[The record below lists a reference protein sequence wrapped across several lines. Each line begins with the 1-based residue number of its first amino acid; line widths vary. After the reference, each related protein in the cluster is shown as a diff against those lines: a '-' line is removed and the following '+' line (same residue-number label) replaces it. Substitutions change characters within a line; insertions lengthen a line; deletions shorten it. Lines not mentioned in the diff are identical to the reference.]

1 MEKMLAFVGLC
12 LLAAPLFVQAHPKLL
27 ETTPAA
33 DSIVGSAAGVS
44 LSFNQDVRLLKLSVT
59 SENGV
64 ELDSDFKIT
73 PESKKDYNIAVDNMV
88 KGKFTV
94 TAAIV
99 GADGH
104 SVSRSFSF
112 IIE

>member
-1 MEKMLAFVGLC
+1 MEKIIALLGLC
-12 LLAAPLFVQAHPKLL
+12 LLAAPLFLQAHPKLL

-73 PESKKDYNIAVDNMV
+73 PESKKDYSIAVDNMV

-104 SVSRSFSF
+104 TVSRSFSF
-112 IIE
+112 TVE